1 MTFETKVLD
10 KILKGY
16 SEGFVFL
23 ADEDKD
29 VVISDLRDLKSFL
42 QTRPTLESEHVNGFF
57 EGMYSYVDKTLKSL
71 DDSFADAY
79 DDADEGC
86 LNDFEDYESDTW
98 DETLPFYDVLSPF
111 NYDNTTVYSDIY
123 RDVLTKMKDALTSE
137 DDIDF
142 SFPSHMLDYDE
153 LLKTDFSF
161 LDAVEEDEELDFSG
175 FNDFTDV
182 TE

>member
-57 EGMYSYVDKTLKSL
+57 EGMYSYVDKTLKAL

-79 DDADEGC
+79 DDGC
-86 LNDFEDYESDTW
+86 LNDFEDYESDIW
-98 DETLPFYDVLSPF
+98 DESLPFSDVLSPF
-111 NYDNTTVYSDIY
+111 NYDNTPVYADVY
-123 RDVLTKMKDALTSE
+123 RDVVNKINAALTPE
-137 DDIDF
+137 EDIDF
-142 SFPSHMLDYDE
+142 SFSDNTPDYEE

-161 LDAVEEDEELDFSG
+161 LDAIEEDEELDFSG
-175 FNDFTDV
+175 FNNFTDV
-182 TE
+182 IE

>member
-57 EGMYSYVDKTLKSL
+57 EGMYSYVDKTLKTI

-79 DDADEGC
+79 DDGC
-86 LNDFEDYESDTW
+86 LNDFEDYESNIW
-98 DETLPFYDVLSPF
+98 
-111 NYDNTTVYSDIY
+111 
-123 RDVLTKMKDALTSE
+123 
-137 DDIDF
+137 DDIF
-142 SFPSHMLDYDE
+142 IF
-153 LLKTDFSF
+153 F
-161 LDAVEEDEELDFSG
+161 
-175 FNDFTDV
+175 
-182 TE
+182 